1 MNLKETVLRWLF
13 RAGANTNAFMT
24 RRPLLQPIEAACTRL
39 YVRLAFVVRGRRSVA
54 PTAEA
59 LGEEWARFMPT
70 GGGVRIT
77 DRDDQTVYGEI
88 LNHCPLRGT
97 GDVDA
102 CHRMMAYDR
111 GLLAP
116 MRGHLVVLR
125 SQAEPGVTTCR
136 VAIRPFDVGIA
147 DLVPAHVRA
156 ARSAGHASRADGE
169 R

>member
-1 MNLKETVLRWLF
+1 MLRWLF
-13 RAGANTNAFMT
+13 RAGASANAFMT
-24 RRPLLQPIEAACTRL
+24 RRPLLRPIEAACTRL

-59 LGEEWARFMPT
+59 LSAEWVRLMPA

-77 DRDDQTVYGEI
+77 DGDERTAYGEI

-97 GDVDA
+97 GDVEA

-116 MRGHLVVLR
+116 LRGHLVVLR

-136 VAIRPFDVGIA
+136 VAIRPFDVGVE

-156 ARSAGHASRADGE
+156 AASAGRAPRAGA
-169 R
+169 